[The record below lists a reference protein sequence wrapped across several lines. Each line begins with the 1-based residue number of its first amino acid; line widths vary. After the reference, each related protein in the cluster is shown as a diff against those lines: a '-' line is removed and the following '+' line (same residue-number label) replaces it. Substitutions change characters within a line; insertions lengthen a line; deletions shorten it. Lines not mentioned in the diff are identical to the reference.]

1 MQHLAEVGSTYNLV
15 SISGIERCK
24 RDAVWSLHKVTFLIS
39 QVPADVQLFN
49 IRSVF
54 QMIAKLSIHVNEVLT
69 GSQIECCCHLTVMV
83 ALLSHACG
91 QLSRLGRIAI
101 IDMENIG
108 NTVFLVWVC
117 NHITRNS
124 RIDGRCHTNYL
135 ITFVVTKSMRLWHPN
150 CRIVQFVVCK
160 GCGECCTFSS
170 QLSRIQIDIL
180 V

>member
-1 MQHLAEVGSTYNLV
+1 
-15 SISGIERCK
+15 
-24 RDAVWSLHKVTFLIS
+24 
-39 QVPADVQLFN
+39 
-49 IRSVF
+49 
-54 QMIAKLSIHVNEVLT
+54 MIAKLSIHVNEVLT
-69 GSQIECCCHLTVMV
+69 GCQIQLCRQLTVML
-83 ALLSHACG
+83 ALDGHAG
-91 QLSRLGRIAI
+91 SQVGRLGRITVV
-101 IDMENIG
+101 DMENIG

-135 ITFVVTKSMRLWHPN
+135 ITFIVTKSMRLWHPN